1 MISCARLRKRSPSSV
16 SVVFLLLRTNSC
28 TPSSSSS
35 SCICRESVGCVTKST
50 LFAAAEKL
58 SCSATA
64 KKYLIVLS
72 SIRINIVIMPKRYGR
87 TVDMPKLFLNE
98 GDVPRAIQLFEQLM
112 FPNGFQHRHL
122 RNGNLVQ
129 FLQAF
134 RLRNAVVNQYGIQRF
149 HV

>member
-1 MISCARLRKRSPSSV
+1 MSFWSLEEAI
-16 SVVFLLLRTNSC
+16 
-28 TPSSSSS
+28 
-35 SCICRESVGCVTKST
+35 ESTEH
-50 LFAAAEKL
+50 FFYAI
-58 SCSATA
+58 
-64 KKYLIVLS
+64 YI
-72 SIRINIVIMPKRYGR
+72 IMPKRYGR

-134 RLRNAVVNQYGIQRF
+134 RLRNAVVNQNGIQRF